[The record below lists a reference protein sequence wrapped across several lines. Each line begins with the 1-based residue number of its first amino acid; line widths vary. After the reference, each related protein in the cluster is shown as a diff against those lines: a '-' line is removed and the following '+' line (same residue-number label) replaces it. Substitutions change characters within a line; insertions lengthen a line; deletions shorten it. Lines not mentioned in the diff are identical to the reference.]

1 MADSL
6 VASWATM
13 TKLKTA
19 LVITLAVMGAGCDTL
34 SRVKDSTTRQ
44 VVDFIPRSVDK
55 KIGEIASMQAEATM
69 DGVPSAAHAYLGELV
84 QPLTNVAV
92 LPGMKPTFRIV
103 NSELPNAFAYP
114 DGSIFFTS
122 KLLEIAETPEEI
134 LAVAGHELA
143 HVTQRHSMQQLVTR
157 ATFTLALNFIVGD
170 VAGLADLLNT
180 GSSLLNLKFSR
191 DHERD
196 ADAIGASFLEKSQLP
211 RQGAALF
218 FRRMKEFEDNKTAT
232 KETMK
237 YLSFLTTHPATEE
250 RIAWANNLPSDDN
263 LKVPAAQKKAFTNL
277 KKIFPTAPKGAVGK

>member
-1 MADSL
+1 
-6 VASWATM
+6 M
-13 TKLKTA
+13 TKLKTTFIIA
-19 LVITLAVMGAGCDTL
+19 LAVIVSGCDTL
-34 SRVKDSTTRQ
+34 SRLKDNTTRQ
-44 VVDFIPRSVDK
+44 VVDFIPRSIDK
-55 KIGEIASMQAEATM
+55 KIGEIASTQAEATM
-69 DGVPSAAHAYLGELV
+69 AGIPSAAHVHLGELV
-84 QPLTNVAV
+84 LPLTNVAV

-122 KLLEIAETPEEI
+122 KLLQIAETPEEI

-143 HVTQRHSMQQLVTR
+143 HVTQRHSMQQLLTR

-196 ADAIGASFLEKSQLP
+196 ADAIGVSFLEKSQLP
-211 RQGAALF
+211 RKGAALF
-218 FRRMKEFEDNKTAT
+218 FLRMKEFEENKTAT

-237 YLSFLTTHPATEE
+237 YLSFLTTHPPTEE
-250 RIAWANNLPSDDN
+250 RIAWAKSLPPDDN
-263 LKVPAAQKKAFTNL
+263 LKVPAAQKKAFANL
-277 KKIFPTAPKGAVGK
+277 KKIFPTAAKGAVGK